1 MRERSGT
8 ILLVFFFVVCG
19 MEPIA
24 GVECFASFAV
34 RQTILLLS
42 YILPLGKIA
51 IIAK

>member
-1 MRERSGT
+1 M
-8 ILLVFFFVVCG
+8 LAVFFFVVCG

-24 GVECFASFAV
+24 VMECFASFAV

-42 YILPLGKIA
+42 HILPLGKIA